1 MKYIKKPS
9 NQIIIKELL
18 SLKKQSTDV
27 FLILAGEKT
36 QWNIADFISIAN
48 NQGIVFMGGVFPGL
62 IIGNTKTDEGV
73 LIKKFTANRAPIL
86 INEIN
91 KSKIDL
97 PKIPSFVVEDNDNK
111 QTALILA
118 DGLSSGITLFLKV
131 LFHKL
136 GNTVNYIGGGAG
148 LLSLKQEPCVFS
160 NEGFFKDAAIVLFTE
175 QTINLGIK
183 HGWTYVYGPIIATR
197 TNKNI
202 ILELNWQNPFEVY
215 KKIIDNDNYNNVSIS
230 SENFFEISK
239 GYPFGISKDNCE
251 YIVRDPLKV
260 NDLGHIICVGDIPE
274 NSALDILKGNQVSL
288 LSAAIEATNEAT
300 EQNSQAKSS
309 LIFDCI
315 SRTLFLENGFNLEL
329 EFMTDAFKHKN
340 LDIKLEGALT
350 LGEISSYN
358 QSNLEFFNKTILL
371 GLFNE

>member
-1 MKYIKKPS
+1 MRYIKKPS

-18 SLKKQSTDV
+18 SLMKESTDV

-36 QWNIADFISIAN
+36 EWNIDEFISIAN

-73 LIKKFTANRAPIL
+73 LIKKFRANGAPIL
-86 INEIN
+86 ISELN

-97 PKIPSFVVEDNDNK
+97 PKIPNFVFEGKNNR

-148 LLSLKQEPCVFS
+148 LISLKQEPCVFS
-160 NEGFFKDAAIVLFTE
+160 NEGFFKDAAIILFTE

-215 KKIIDNDNYNNVSIS
+215 KKIIDSDNNASIS

-260 NDLGHIICVGDIPE
+260 NDLGHIICVGDIPV

-288 LSAAIEATNEAT
+288 LSAAVDATNEAA
-300 EQNSQAKSS
+300 EQISQAKSS

-315 SRTLFLENGFNLEL
+315 SRTLFLENGFKLEL
-329 EFMTDAFKHKN
+329 EFITDAFKHKN